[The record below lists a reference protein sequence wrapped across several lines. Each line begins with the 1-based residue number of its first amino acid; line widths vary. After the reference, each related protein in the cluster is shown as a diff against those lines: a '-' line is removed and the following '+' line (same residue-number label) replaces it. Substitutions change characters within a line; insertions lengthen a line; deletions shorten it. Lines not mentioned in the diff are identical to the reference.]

1 MYSRER
7 LIILDA
13 DGTTIDA
20 FSAIDAT
27 FGAHGMDIGD
37 LKRFQKRRNLFK

>member
-1 MYSRER
+1 MFQTKK

-20 FSAIDAT
+20 YPAIEAA
-27 FGAHGMDIGD
+27 FAQHGITLGEE
-37 LKRFQKRRNLFK
+37 KSFQKSHHLFK

>member
-1 MYSRER
+1 MLNSNKR

-20 FSAIDAT
+20 YHAIDMA
-27 FGAHGMDIGD
+27 FSQHGMAPIYM
-37 LKRFQKRRNLFK
+37 KI

>member
-1 MYSRER
+1 MYQTKR

-20 FSAIDAT
+20 YPAIEEA
-27 FGAHGMDIGD
+27 FARHGMTLGA
-37 LKRFQKRRNLFK
+37 

>member
-1 MYSRER
+1 MYKSNKR

-27 FGAHGMDIGD
+27 FSQHGMHLGNQE
-37 LKRFQKRRNLFK
+37 RFQ